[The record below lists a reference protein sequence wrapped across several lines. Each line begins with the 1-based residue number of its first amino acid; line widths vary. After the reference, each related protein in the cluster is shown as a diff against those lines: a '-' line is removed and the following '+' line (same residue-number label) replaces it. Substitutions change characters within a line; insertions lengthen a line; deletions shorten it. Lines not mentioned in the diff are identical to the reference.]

1 MKITMKSFFMAAL
14 ALMTVA
20 CSSNDDNNFAQQ
32 PKTGEGITITAQLAP
47 KSGNAATRAV
57 SDQNSYIKAEWA
69 VNEHIAILYEV
80 SSIKYAANARI
91 TAVDGTT
98 GAATIEFTVN
108 GSTADNTP
116 CTLIYPLSAAKDD
129 NTGLKDVDALLGAQ
143 DGTLN
148 ANLDIRVGEGTIHTA
163 TPGLSVT
170 TQPAAQYAIF
180 KFTTK
185 NADGSA
191 TINVKPLTITTG
203 AQNFVITPSE
213 ASSTFYAAL
222 PPLTGEAIS
231 FIATSTNGHTNI
243 AAYPSITFT
252 AGKYYQSTIKM
263 TEYNI
268 IDLST
273 VQWPITVQ
281 DGNVLTGELL
291 ANVKISIADGATVTL
306 NGVAIN
312 GTNNSNYKW
321 AGITC
326 LGDATIILKDGTEN
340 NIKGFF
346 AHYPGIY
353 VPSGKTFIIKGETSG
368 TGSLAATSNGSGAG
382 IGGGTFYLDPCG
394 NIEIQGGTINA
405 TGGLRA
411 AGIGSGYFSSC
422 GNITITGGT
431 ITATGGED
439 TLPSSDK
446 ESGAGIGCGS
456 ESTCGNI
463 TITGGTITATGGAN
477 AAGIG
482 SSNDGNSIDSE
493 SSCGAISI
501 TGGTVIAT
509 GGQDGAGIG
518 SGYKGHCTS
527 VTIES
532 TVKYVEAKRGTG
544 DTKNVGPGTSG
555 TCGTVTIGGTVYWNG
570 TSYQNDGEQ
579 YLHTNNVLLYQP

>member
-1 MKITMKSFFMAAL
+1 MAAL
-14 ALMTVA
+14 AMMTVA
-20 CSSNDDNNFAQQ
+20 CSNDDNNFAQQ

-47 KSGNAATRAV
+47 KSGNDATRAV
-57 SDQNSYIKAEWA
+57 VDKGDNKITVTWA
-69 VNEHIAILYEV
+69 KDEQIAILYEV
-80 SSIKYAANARI
+80 SGTKYAADATI
-91 TAVDGTT
+91 TDVDETT
-98 GAATIEFTVN
+98 GAATITFTVET
-108 GSTADNTP
+108 GTADNTP

-231 FIATSTNGHTNI
+231 FIATSSTNGHTNI
-243 AAYPSITFT
+243 AAYPSITFK

-281 DGNVLTGELL
+281 DGNVLTGELTH
-291 ANVKISIADGATVTL
+291 NVKISIADGATVTL

-326 LGDATIILKDGTEN
+326 LGNATIILKDGTEN
-340 NIKGFF
+340 NVKGYY

-353 VPSGKTFIIKGETSG
+353 VPSGKTLIIKGETSG

-394 NIEIQGGTINA
+394 DIEIQGGIINA

-431 ITATGGED
+431 ITAMGGED
-439 TLPSSDK
+439 TLPSNDK

-482 SSNDGNSIDSE
+482 SSNDGNSINSE

-501 TGGTVIAT
+501 TGGTIYAT
-509 GGQDGAGIG
+509 GGANGAGIG

-527 VTIES
+527 VTIAN
-532 TVKYVEAKRGTG
+532 TVKYVEASQGANAN
-544 DTKNVGPGTSG
+544 NVGPGHDG
-555 TCGTVTIGGTVYWNG
+555 TCGTVTIGDKVYWNG
-570 TSYQNDGEQ
+570 TSYQYDGEQ
-579 YLHTNNVLLYQP
+579 YLRTSNVVMYQP

>member
-20 CSSNDDNNFAQQ
+20 CSNDENNFAQQ

-80 SSIKYAANARI
+80 SSTKYAADARI

-185 NADGSA
+185 NSDASA
-191 TINVKPLTITTG
+191 NIDVKELTITTG
-203 AQNFVITPSE
+203 TENFVITPASTTSE
-213 ASSTFYAAL
+213 LYAAL
-222 PPLTGEAIS
+222 LPLTGEAIGFVAKGS
-231 FIATSTNGHTNI
+231 DDYYYYMGRGEV
-243 AAYPSITFT
+243 TFT
-252 AGKYYQSTIKM
+252 AGKYYQSALKM
-263 TEYNI
+263 TKLSA

-273 VQWPITVQ
+273 KSTDFTAKNGDI
-281 DGNVLTGELL
+281 LTGTLG

-306 NGVAIN
+306 FNANIN
-312 GTNNSNYKW
+312 GTDDSSYSW
-321 AGITC
+321 AGLTC
-326 LGDATIILKDGTEN
+326 EGDATITLADGTT
-340 NIKGFF
+340 NIVKGFNSG
-346 AHYPGIY
+346 YSGIY
-353 VPSGKTFIIKGETSG
+353 VPSGKTLIIKGQAVGSG
-368 TGSLAATSNGSGAG
+368 TLNASCNVSGAG
-382 IGGGTFYLDPCG
+382 IGGSWGLGCG
-394 NIEIQGGTINA
+394 NIEIQGGNIEA
-405 TGGLRA
+405 QGGNRG
-411 AGIGSGYFSSC
+411 AGIGSSETSSC
-422 GNITITGGT
+422 GTITISGGT
-431 ITATGGED
+431 VTATGG
-439 TLPSSDK
+439 T
-446 ESGAGIGCGS
+446 
-456 ESTCGNI
+456 
-463 TITGGTITATGGAN
+463 N

-482 SSNDGNSIDSE
+482 SSIGE
-493 SSCGAISI
+493 GGYYSSCGNISI
-501 TGGTVIAT
+501 TGGTVTAT
-509 GGQDGAGIG
+509 GGNCAAGIG
-518 SGYKGHCTS
+518 SGNGGRCSDITIANT
-527 VTIES
+527 VTHVIAYRGES
-532 TVKYVEAKRGTG
+532 ANYCIGAGNG
-544 DTKNVGPGTSG
+544 G
-555 TCGTVTIGGTVYWNG
+555 TCGTVKLGIMVMWDNGVYQQGDDYINQDFVEYYG
-570 TSYQNDGEQ
+570 N
-579 YLHTNNVLLYQP
+579 

>member
-1 MKITMKSFFMAAL
+1 M
-14 ALMTVA
+14 MTVA
-20 CSSNDDNNFAQQ
+20 CSNDDNNFAQQ

-47 KSGNAATRAV
+47 KSGNDATRAV
-57 SDQNSYIKAEWA
+57 VDKGDNKITVTWA
-69 VNEHIAILYEV
+69 KDEQIAILYEV
-80 SSIKYAANARI
+80 SGTKYAADATI
-91 TAVDGTT
+91 TDVDETT
-98 GAATIEFTVN
+98 GAATITFTVET
-108 GSTADNTP
+108 GTADNTP

-231 FIATSTNGHTNI
+231 FIATSSTNGHTNI
-243 AAYPSITFT
+243 AAYPSITFK

-281 DGNVLTGELL
+281 DGNVLTGELTH
-291 ANVKISIADGATVTL
+291 NVKISIADGATVTL

-326 LGDATIILKDGTEN
+326 LGNATIILKDGTEN
-340 NIKGFF
+340 NVKGYY

-353 VPSGKTFIIKGETSG
+353 VPSGKTLIIKGETSG

-394 NIEIQGGTINA
+394 DIEIQGGIINA

-431 ITATGGED
+431 ITAMGGED
-439 TLPSSDK
+439 TLPSNDK

-482 SSNDGNSIDSE
+482 SSNDGNSINSE

-501 TGGTVIAT
+501 TGGTIYAT
-509 GGQDGAGIG
+509 GGANGAGIG

-527 VTIES
+527 VTIAN
-532 TVKYVEAKRGTG
+532 TVKYVEASQGANAN
-544 DTKNVGPGTSG
+544 NVGPGHDG
-555 TCGTVTIGGTVYWNG
+555 TCGTVTIGDKVYWNG
-570 TSYQNDGEQ
+570 TSYQYDGEQ
-579 YLHTNNVLLYQP
+579 YLRTSNVVMYQP

>member
-1 MKITMKSFFMAAL
+1 MAAL

-20 CSSNDDNNFAQQ
+20 CSSNDENNFAQQ

-47 KSGNAATRAV
+47 KSGSDATRAL
-57 SDQNSYIKAEWA
+57 SDKTSYIEAKWA
-69 VNEHIAILYEV
+69 VDDEIAILYKV
-80 SSIKYAANARI
+80 SDTKYAAKATVTDVNE
-91 TAVDGTT
+91 TT

-108 GSTADNTP
+108 GNTANNTP
-116 CTLIYPLSAAKDD
+116 CTLIYPYSAANGEHD
-129 NTGLKDVDALLGAQ
+129 GLKDVGTLLGTQ

-231 FIATSTNGHTNI
+231 FIATSSTNGHTNI
-243 AAYPSITFT
+243 AAYPSITFK

-281 DGNVLTGELL
+281 NGNVLTGELTH
-291 ANVKISIADGATVTL
+291 NVKISIADGATVTL

-312 GTNNSNYKW
+312 GTNNPNYKW

-340 NIKGFF
+340 NVKGFF
-346 AHYPGIY
+346 RHYPGIY
-353 VPSGKTFIIKGETSG
+353 VPSGKTLIIKGETSG

-382 IGGGTFYLDPCG
+382 IGGGTFNLDPCG

-431 ITATGGED
+431 ITAMGGED

-456 ESTCGNI
+456 ESTCENI

-501 TGGTVIAT
+501 TGGTIYAT
-509 GGQDGAGIG
+509 GGANGAGIG

-527 VTIES
+527 VTIAN
-532 TVKYVEAKRGTG
+532 TVTRVEAKKGANAN
-544 DTKNVGPGTSG
+544 NVGPGHDG
-555 TCGTVTIGGTVYWNG
+555 TCGTVTIGGIDHWK
-570 TSYQNDGEQ
+570 DGNYVDPGKDQELL
-579 YLHTNNVLLYQP
+579 YGNNVLLYQP

>member
-14 ALMTVA
+14 AMMTVA
-20 CSSNDDNNFAQQ
+20 CSNDDNNFAQQ

-47 KSGNAATRAV
+47 KSGNDATRAV
-57 SDQNSYIKAEWA
+57 VDKGDNKITVTWA
-69 VNEHIAILYEV
+69 KDEQIAILYEV
-80 SSIKYAANARI
+80 SGTKYAADATI
-91 TAVDGTT
+91 TDVDETT
-98 GAATIEFTVN
+98 GAATITFTVET
-108 GSTADNTP
+108 GTADNTP

-231 FIATSTNGHTNI
+231 FIATSSTNGHTNI
-243 AAYPSITFT
+243 AAYPSITFK

-281 DGNVLTGELL
+281 DGNVLTGELTH
-291 ANVKISIADGATVTL
+291 NVKISIADGATVTL

-326 LGDATIILKDGTEN
+326 LGNATIILKDGTEN
-340 NIKGFF
+340 NVKGYY

-353 VPSGKTFIIKGETSG
+353 VPSGKTLIIKGETSG

-394 NIEIQGGTINA
+394 DIEIQGGIINA

-431 ITATGGED
+431 ITAMGGED
-439 TLPSSDK
+439 TLPSNDK

-482 SSNDGNSIDSE
+482 SSNDGNSINSE

-501 TGGTVIAT
+501 TGGTIYAT
-509 GGQDGAGIG
+509 GGANGAGIG

-527 VTIES
+527 VTIAN
-532 TVKYVEAKRGTG
+532 TVKYVEASQGANAN
-544 DTKNVGPGTSG
+544 NVGPGHDG
-555 TCGTVTIGGTVYWNG
+555 TCGTVTIGDKVYWNG
-570 TSYQNDGEQ
+570 TSYQYDGEQ
-579 YLHTNNVLLYQP
+579 YLRTSNVVMYQP

>member
-1 MKITMKSFFMAAL
+1 MAAL
-14 ALMTVA
+14 AMMTVA
-20 CSSNDDNNFAQQ
+20 CSNDDNNFAQQ

-47 KSGNAATRAV
+47 KSGNDATRAV
-57 SDQNSYIKAEWA
+57 VDKGDNKITVTWA
-69 VNEHIAILYEV
+69 KDEQIAILYEV
-80 SSIKYAANARI
+80 SGTKYAADATI
-91 TAVDGTT
+91 TDVDETT
-98 GAATIEFTVN
+98 GAATITFTVET
-108 GSTADNTP
+108 GTADNTP

-231 FIATSTNGHTNI
+231 FIATSSTNGHTNI
-243 AAYPSITFT
+243 AAYPSITFK

-281 DGNVLTGELL
+281 DGNVLTGELTH
-291 ANVKISIADGATVTL
+291 NVKISIADGATVTL

-326 LGDATIILKDGTEN
+326 LGNATIILKDGTEN
-340 NIKGFF
+340 NVKGYY

-353 VPSGKTFIIKGETSG
+353 VPSGKTLIIKGETSG

-394 NIEIQGGTINA
+394 DIEIQGGIINA

-422 GNITITGGT
+422 GNMTITGGT
-431 ITATGGED
+431 ITAMGGED
-439 TLPSSDK
+439 TLPSNDK

-482 SSNDGNSIDSE
+482 SSNDGNSINSE

-501 TGGTVIAT
+501 TGGTIYAT
-509 GGQDGAGIG
+509 GGANGAGIG

-527 VTIES
+527 VTIAN
-532 TVKYVEAKRGTG
+532 TVKYVEASQGANAN
-544 DTKNVGPGTSG
+544 NVGPGHDG
-555 TCGTVTIGGTVYWNG
+555 TCGTVTIGDKVYWNG
-570 TSYQNDGEQ
+570 TSYQYDGEQ
-579 YLHTNNVLLYQP
+579 YLRTSNVVMYQP